1 MNGLGNFVGSL
12 LEWLNT
18 NYDNLIYTF
27 IAIVVIYFFYNLSI
41 RQINRL
47 RSEERIDQ
55 TVHFIITRI
64 LRWGSMLIVAA
75 FAFTQFGIHIDLVAS
90 LLVLAGGTV
99 IGFAAMNTLGNAIAG
114 IILMVSRP
122 FRIGDRI
129 FFDDRFADV
138 EAIDLIYTKIRT
150 TDNITISIPNQKL
163 LQTEIEDYGK
173 DRVVRRRH
181 AVTAGY
187 EETPERVEA
196 TLLEAAGGVEGILED
211 PRPYV
216 WITKFQ
222 SFAVEYTLF
231 VYISDLKR
239 ILLIDS
245 EVRRAIFDSCQLHG
259 IDLSTPSMIRSVK

>member
-1 MNGLGNFVGSL
+1 MAEFVGPL
-12 LEWLNT
+12 LDWLNM
-18 NYDNLIYTF
+18 NLDNLIYTI
-27 IAIVVIYFFYNLSI
+27 IAIVVVYFFYNLSI

-47 RSEERIDQ
+47 RHEERIDQ
-55 TVHFIITRI
+55 TVHFMITRI
-64 LRWGSMLIVAA
+64 FRWGSMLIVVA

-181 AVTAGY
+181 TATVGY
-187 EETPERVEA
+187 EEPPEKVEA
-196 TLLEAAGGVEGILED
+196 ALLEAAGGVDGVLDD

-216 WITKFQ
+216 WIMGFQ
-222 SFAVEYTLF
+222 NFAVEYTLF

-239 ILLIDS
+239 ILRIDS
-245 EVRRAIFDSCQLHG
+245 DVRRAIFDSCQRHG